1 MTESALR
8 PRTTGQIASELDRQ
22 RRHGS
27 LREIRV
33 PPCPELLQR
42 LQAAVGQPEPDLN
55 EVARIA
61 AADVAMSATLI
72 RAANGATFAAMQP
85 ARTVGQAMTRLG
97 LQETATRMMAFLARQ
112 TIRVNHPQLRGFW
125 ERSTLRALAMGAIAR
140 RVPGFDPDLAYTHG
154 LFAHVG
160 IPVLLQS
167 LRGYGSTLVEAAARI
182 DRSFIDTENANH
194 RTDHAV
200 VGALVARVWALSPSV
215 MAAIRLHHDLPAL
228 GADDI
233 EPEVHTLIAAGLVAE
248 HLVRRHENLPPEDD
262 WLRHGAACL
271 AWLGLTADE
280 PDDLAQD
287 LQAHGETTT

>member
-1 MTESALR
+1 MTETD
-8 PRTTGQIASELDRQ
+8 PRSRSTGSIASELDRE

-42 LQAAVGQPEPDLN
+42 LQAALGQDEADMH

-72 RAANGATFAAMQP
+72 RAASGATFADLQP
-85 ARTVGQAMTRLG
+85 ARTVGQAMNRLG
-97 LQETATRMMAFLARQ
+97 LRATTTRMTAFLARQ

-125 ERSTLRALAMGAIAR
+125 ERSTLRAVAMGALAQ

-182 DRSFIDTENANH
+182 DRPFVETENANH

-215 MAAIRLHHDLPAL
+215 MAAIRLHHDLPDL

-233 EPEVHTLIAAGLVAE
+233 EPEVHTLVAAGLVAE

-262 WLRHGAACL
+262 WLRHGHACL
-271 AWLGLTADE
+271 AWLGLAADD
-280 PDDLAQD
+280 PDDLAHE
-287 LQAHGETTT
+287 LRAAAEAAA